1 MTFLFS
7 NVHVVGVMLIL
18 QYRVISKPASAD
30 TTSTH
35 IISLKNVNSIEH
47 AATTV
52 FLAF

>member
-7 NVHVVGVMLIL
+7 NAVGVRVMLIL
-18 QYRVISKPASAD
+18 QYKVISKPASAD
-30 TTSTH
+30 RTSTH